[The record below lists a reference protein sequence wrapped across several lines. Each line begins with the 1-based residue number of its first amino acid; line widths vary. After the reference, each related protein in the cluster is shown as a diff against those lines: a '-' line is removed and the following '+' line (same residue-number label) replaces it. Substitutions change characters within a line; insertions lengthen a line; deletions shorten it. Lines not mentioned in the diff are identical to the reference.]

1 MPDSGENGHGTPSRE
16 LEDVLDGPVP
26 ARPAPRTSF
35 HRKRDFV
42 AIALIAV
49 VAVVA
54 ALLIGSSSDIAA
66 TTSQTGP
73 DSVATLED
81 PSTLPPVFGEAWRAQ
96 SGATPVPVTAGDT
109 VVTGE
114 GSEVV
119 GRNPLTGDVR
129 WRYARDIPLCTVS
142 SSWGDAIAVHRRTDN
157 DLASDDSYKSGN
169 CSEVTTLKGASGERD
184 RQRNGDAEAG
194 TRLISDGTHVT
205 ATGKRLLNTWR
216 SDMVLTMEYGAV
228 PDLTNPDKQPRT
240 GCTYGSVAVVTGRVG
255 VLERCPSKTDWR
267 VNEDDRLTVY
277 KPTATD
283 SDKPTVDFSVTVG
296 GQGGRLIALT
306 TDDPNTPQNET
317 AAAVALPNPAR
328 LVIFDAA
335 GNRGQEYP
343 LTLPDSALAGDPPS
357 GVVPTTRVPGEISP
371 DLRTG
376 VLYWFTGTST
386 IALSLSDL
394 RPLWTIPDTL
404 GSGTVFAGYLLL
416 PMKDSLAVIDQ
427 ATGARVATAPVGRQ
441 GYTGPI
447 TMATLGP
454 MVLEQRGS
462 TLVALR

>member
-1 MPDSGENGHGTPSRE
+1 
-16 LEDVLDGPVP
+16 
-26 ARPAPRTSF
+26 
-35 HRKRDFV
+35 
-42 AIALIAV
+42 
-49 VAVVA
+49 
-54 ALLIGSSSDIAA
+54 
-66 TTSQTGP
+66 
-73 DSVATLED
+73 
-81 PSTLPPVFGEAWRAQ
+81 
-96 SGATPVPVTAGDT
+96 
-109 VVTGE
+109 
-114 GSEVV
+114 
-119 GRNPLTGDVR
+119 LTGDVR
-129 WRYARDIPLCTVS
+129 WRYARDIPLCTVAG
-142 SSWGDAIAVHRRTDN
+142 SWGDAIAVYRRTTN
-157 DLASDDSYKSGN
+157 DLPSDDAYKGGN

-205 ATGKRLLNTWR
+205 ATGKRLINTWR

-240 GCTYGSVAVVTGRVG
+240 GCTYGSVAVVTGRIG
-255 VLERCPSKTDWR
+255 VLERCSSKTDWKI
-267 VNEDDRLTVY
+267 NEDDRLTVY

-306 TDDPNTPQNET
+306 TDDPTTPQNET

-335 GNRGQEYP
+335 GTRGQEYP
-343 LTLPDSALAGDPPS
+343 LTLPDSALAGDPPG
-357 GVVPTTRVPGEISP
+357 GVVPTTRG
-371 DLRTG
+371 DG
-376 VLYWFTGTST
+376 ALYWFTGTST
-386 IALSLSDL
+386 IALSLADL
-394 RPLWTIPDTL
+394 RPLWTVQDTQ

-427 ATGARVATAPVGRQ
+427 TNGARVATAPVGRQ